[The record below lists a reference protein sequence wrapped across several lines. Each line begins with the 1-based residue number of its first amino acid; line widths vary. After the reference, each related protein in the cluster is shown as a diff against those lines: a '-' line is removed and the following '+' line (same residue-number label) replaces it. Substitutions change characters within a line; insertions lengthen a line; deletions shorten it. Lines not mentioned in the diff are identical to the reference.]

1 MENLISLKSE
11 DSNNFI
17 KIGNIVIETIDVP
30 GNNGI
35 RIGNIKTNFKKIYC
49 VFLTGYITK
58 GQSQENLMRQV
69 IHSGTNEMVFNK
81 KIEFYAAGNQTITL
95 TIIGEI

>member
-1 MENLISLKSE
+1 MENLITLQSE
-11 DSNNFI
+11 DFNSFI

-30 GNNGI
+30 GNSGI

-49 VFLTGYITK
+49 FFLTGYITK

-69 IHSGTNEMVFNK
+69 IHSGTNEMIFNK

-95 TIIGEI
+95 TIVGEI